1 MMKKVG
7 TTGNVLIFVF
17 LIIIA
22 SVYLPYYS
30 LLDEIRTFLTVSTFL
45 FGIIAGF
52 IIASRLSRYSRYRE
66 LLTNETG
73 YLITLY
79 QYAKL
84 VDAKFAKK
92 ISERIDEYLV
102 HGFLYEVY
110 EYHGET
116 EKQFNSIFSE
126 IRNFNASNSSQSGI
140 LAQMQAMLKDM
151 LKDREELYL
160 LGKDRVTFWLKT
172 TLVLLAGLILYS
184 LFLIRTDTTYS
195 FILTILLSTSVVIVL
210 FLVSDLDKLKLYSL
224 AMSYGIYFRVFD
236 AIEKPRLYTNVS
248 LERGLKLPKD
258 FSYRFGRIKRKKGKT
273 SYEKIELV
281 KK

>member
-1 MMKKVG
+1 MMKKVC

-126 IRNFNASNSSQSGI
+126 IRNF
-140 LAQMQAMLKDM
+140 
-151 LKDREELYL
+151 
-160 LGKDRVTFWLKT
+160 
-172 TLVLLAGLILYS
+172 
-184 LFLIRTDTTYS
+184 
-195 FILTILLSTSVVIVL
+195 
-210 FLVSDLDKLKLYSL
+210 
-224 AMSYGIYFRVFD
+224 
-236 AIEKPRLYTNVS
+236 
-248 LERGLKLPKD
+248 
-258 FSYRFGRIKRKKGKT
+258 
-273 SYEKIELV
+273 
-281 KK
+281 